1 MRPIN
6 GRQIGNVGLPPGR
19 IARICEG
26 AATLSDILVM
36 AIIKIIVGSVIL
48 LASFLFFLVAMSL
61 LFAFGLLGTLFGFM
75 VVSPL
80 LWIFVITPAKK
91 MINDGRKQLQ

>member
-1 MRPIN
+1 
-6 GRQIGNVGLPPGR
+6 
-19 IARICEG
+19 
-26 AATLSDILVM
+26 
-36 AIIKIIVGSVIL
+36 
-48 LASFLFFLVAMSL
+48 MSL